1 MSRALASTIVSD
13 CMFRIFIIVSMLLSS
28 CKPELNEPNY
38 TAGDADFSVFLSI
51 GGGTTA
57 GMTDNAL
64 LPSGQLNSFPALLST
79 RFQLVNGGAF
89 IQPVTSLVN
98 GFSYD
103 FLASKG
109 TGKTYFTNKSDC
121 KGLLFLKSD
130 TLPFDSASFRWL
142 GSQGPF
148 NNMGVPG
155 ARSFNFYSQTFGKK
169 GLSGNPFFFRMAS
182 DTGGTTG
189 LSSTVLGDAA
199 RVEHTFFTMWVGME
213 DVLFYA
219 LSGGEPSSA
228 FFEITPVV
236 QFNAAVDTIVNALVA
251 NGASGVVA
259 SIPDIEDLPYF
270 NAIPYNGLSLTQ
282 AEADSLNQV
291 SPPGIGFEAG
301 LNAYVVAN
309 PGGGS
314 IRQLGKGELIML
326 NVSMD
331 SLRCGTLGTP
341 QRPILS
347 TQVID
352 SSELALLHNAVTS
365 YNNKLR
371 NAATARNLAFA
382 DMHALY
388 KSWSRTSGYNGA
400 AYSNAYITGG
410 IFSSDGLHPTGRGY
424 AIIANEFI
432 RVINTVYKSNLP
444 PCDVNSYAG
453 FQFP

>member
-1 MSRALASTIVSD
+1 M
-13 CMFRIFIIVSMLLSS
+13 
-28 CKPELNEPNY
+28 
-38 TAGDADFSVFLSI
+38 
-51 GGGTTA
+51 
-57 GMTDNAL
+57 
-64 LPSGQLNSFPALLST
+64 
-79 RFQLVNGGAF
+79 
-89 IQPVTSLVN
+89 
-98 GFSYD
+98 
-103 FLASKG
+103 
-109 TGKTYFTNKSDC
+109 
-121 KGLLFLKSD
+121 
-130 TLPFDSASFRWL
+130 
-142 GSQGPF
+142 
-148 NNMGVPG
+148 
-155 ARSFNFYSQTFGKK
+155 

-331 SLRCGTLGTP
+331 SLRCGALGTP

-352 SSELALLHNAVTS
+352 SSELALLRNAVTS

-371 NAATARNLAFA
+371 NTATARNLAFA